1 MHQMTT
7 WVKRETIQ
15 LAGQSHKEYVLGHI
29 CPNRLT
35 WKLETENSR
44 TPGRDSGQGK
54 SDSSIASPQPNH
66 LLTSRCAKACGL
78 APVLLLVTLHFEMSS
93 GKAIGIQY
101 SSFSVSCDFI
111 WFSFFLTT
119 DLTFL
124 PPPHCFISH
133 IWNGLIFTLF
143 PAPLLSFYYKLSP
156 VSSYFCVFFKTFKYF
171 PILRQHFL

>member
-1 MHQMTT
+1 MSQQTDLKT
-7 WVKRETIQ
+7 W
-15 LAGQSHKEYVLGHI
+15 
-29 CPNRLT
+29 N
-35 WKLETENSR
+35 WKLQ
-44 TPGRDSGQGK
+44 DSWPWQWTREIRFIHCLPSAQSS
-54 SDSSIASPQPNH
+54 SDLTVCKGTWPCPSTAS
-66 LLTSRCAKACGL
+66 GDL
-78 APVLLLVTLHFEMSS
+78 AFEMSS

-111 WFSFFLTT
+111 WFSFFLIT

-156 VSSYFCVFFKTFKYF
+156 VSSYFCVFFKTFMYF
-171 PILRQHFL
+171 PIHRQHFL